1 MDYKA
6 TRFNNIYKTG
16 DIYRVRLMRN
26 GKKFSKYC
34 KTCKEAISFRNSFL
48 NQENN

>member
-1 MDYKA
+1 MNYTS
-6 TRFNNIYKTG
+6 TRFNNIYKTNG
-16 DIYRVRLMRN
+16 TYRVRLMRN

-34 KTCKEAISFRNSFL
+34 KTCKEALNFRNTVL